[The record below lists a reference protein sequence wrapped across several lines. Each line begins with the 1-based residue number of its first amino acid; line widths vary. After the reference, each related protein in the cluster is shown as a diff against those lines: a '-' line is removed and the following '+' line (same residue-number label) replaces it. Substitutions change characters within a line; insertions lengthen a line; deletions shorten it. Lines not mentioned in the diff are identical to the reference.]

1 MGQFFYKAKQGPS
14 KIIEGVIEAD
24 HEEMAVGRIL
34 QMGYTPL
41 EVHAGTSPARVK
53 RRISPELPLS
63 GAARVPFQEIMVF
76 TRQISDLV
84 SAGVPVLKALY
95 LVNKQVRNKRL
106 KGVVGQMIAV
116 VEDGGPLSSAL
127 AQFPGLFSP
136 LYINIV
142 RSGEVGGNLD
152 AVLARLADFIEKEYD
167 IRSQVRTSLIY
178 PGLILFVG
186 GITIFIIMTWVIPR
200 ISTIFID
207 MNESLPVVTT
217 VLLAVSRFLA
227 RFWWVLAVVLA
238 LTVVQVKRAYA
249 TPAGRMWFDSLKLR
263 IPVLGPFIREV
274 DIGRFARTLGTLLGN
289 GVTVVTAMDTVCYV
303 LDNEV
308 LKQDVLKMSH
318 RLTGGASLT
327 QALQACR
334 LFPEAAVNMVAVG
347 EETGQLHK
355 GLLKLASYYEH
366 QSERTMKRLTSLVEP
381 VLILV
386 MGVFIGF
393 IVLGMLMPI
402 FNMNLIIR

>member
-1 MGQFFYKAKQGPS
+1 MGQFVYKAKQGPD
-14 KIIEGVIEAD
+14 KIIEGVIEAE
-24 HEEMAVGRIL
+24 HEEMAVSRIL
-34 QMGYTPL
+34 QMGCTPL
-41 EVHAGTSPARVK
+41 DVHAGPAPAMIKKIKGAVFSPSSGRRV
-53 RRISPELPLS
+53 RT
-63 GAARVPFQEIMVF
+63 QDIMVF
-76 TRQISDLV
+76 TRQMGDLV

-95 LVNKQVRNKRL
+95 LVNKQLKNKRL

-116 VEDGGPLSSAL
+116 VEDGGPFSSSL

-152 AVLARLADFIEKEYD
+152 SVLTRLADFIEKDYD
-167 IRSQVRTSLIY
+167 IQSQVRTSLIY

-186 GITIFIIMTWVIPR
+186 GITIFVILTWVIPR
-200 ISTIFID
+200 ISTIFTD
-207 MNESLPVVTT
+207 MNESLPLITTALLVV
-217 VLLAVSRFLA
+217 SHFLS
-227 RFWWVLAVVLA
+227 RFWWA
-238 LTVVQVKRAYA
+238 LVIAFILTGVQVKRVYA
-249 TPAGRMWFDSLKLR
+249 TSEGKMWFDSLRLKT
-263 IPVLGPFIREV
+263 PVLGPFTQEV
-274 DIGRFARTLGTLLGN
+274 EIGRFARTLGTLLGN
-289 GVTVVTAMDTVCYV
+289 GVTVVTAIDTVRYV
-303 LDNEV
+303 VDNEV

-318 RLTGGASLT
+318 QLTGGASLT
-327 QALQACR
+327 QALQSCS

-366 QSERTMKRLTSLVEP
+366 QSERTMKRLTSLIEP

-402 FNMNLIIR
+402 FRMNLIIR